1 MQIIESGLLFL
12 KPFPSSRARLGV
24 QLWAVLSPEP
34 IEVAGWTCPAVLQP
48 SQLTALEVSPQGSG
62 SLRAA
67 ALDHSGGGLQA
78 SEMHRG

>member
-34 IEVAGWTCPAVLQP
+34 IEVAGWTCPAVGFCSHLN
-48 SQLTALEVSPQGSG
+48 
-62 SLRAA
+62 SL
-67 ALDHSGGGLQA
+67 HWK
-78 SEMHRG
+78 